1 MSNAK
6 PVRRLPLRVALRR
19 SILAGVAAFAILMAV
34 LSVRMAAGNDPA
46 LRPKLAAGERRS
58 SAASPARAPAVVTL
72 PSEEGES
79 DDGVTVVTVPVAP
92 APSAPVTQPAPT
104 PAPVQTT
111 TS

>member
-1 MSNAK
+1 MSAPK

-19 SILAGVAAFAILMAV
+19 SILASFAAFAILMAV
-34 LSVRMAAGNDPA
+34 LSVRMAAGNDPT
-46 LRPKLAAGERRS
+46 LGPKLAAGKQDT
-58 SAASPARAPAVVTL
+58 SATPPAPAPAVVTL
-72 PSEEGES
+72 PSDEGES
-79 DDGVTVVTVPVAP
+79 DDGAAVVTVPVAP